1 MSNAVVR
8 LYKDAFGRGP
18 TKARAQFAGPDTL
31 VFALEDSMTV
41 VERNL
46 AAMGEHG
53 RLRDAR
59 MFFQYALEEEFR
71 AIVERELGRR
81 TVAFVSGIDTRHD
94 ISIAV
99 LTLEP
104 RPAGGAA
111 APTSAKL
118 TRRAPARDCTAC
130 AGQERDRERRQPT
143 RPHDRRGEA
152 LVFQSRCTER
162 ADVVLI
168 NGLGRGSEPHG
179 DAGHHQHAGGH
190 APELP
195 EGPGAVWE
203 RVDAEDRRPHHHR
216 RQQVQGVLGLVRVVV
231 AQGQTVD
238 RREVREHDHGREER
252 HRADRGG
259 QRGHGP

>member
-1 MSNAVVR
+1 MSAPPTRPSTSADAAVSLSSGAHSPAEGGRSGSVLLQMSNAVVR

-18 TKARAQFAGPDTL
+18 TKARAHFAGPDTL
-31 VFALEDSMTV
+31 VFVLEDSMTV

-71 AIVERELGRR
+71 AIVERALGRR

-111 APTSAKL
+111 APGEHEAE
-118 TRRAPARDCTAC
+118 ADG
-130 AGQERDRERRQPT
+130 AG
-143 RPHDRRGEA
+143 A
-152 LVFQSRCTER
+152 
-162 ADVVLI
+162 
-168 NGLGRGSEPHG
+168 
-179 DAGHHQHAGGH
+179 
-190 APELP
+190 
-195 EGPGAVWE
+195 
-203 RVDAEDRRPHHHR
+203 
-216 RQQVQGVLGLVRVVV
+216 
-231 AQGQTVD
+231 
-238 RREVREHDHGREER
+238 
-252 HRADRGG
+252 
-259 QRGHGP
+259 